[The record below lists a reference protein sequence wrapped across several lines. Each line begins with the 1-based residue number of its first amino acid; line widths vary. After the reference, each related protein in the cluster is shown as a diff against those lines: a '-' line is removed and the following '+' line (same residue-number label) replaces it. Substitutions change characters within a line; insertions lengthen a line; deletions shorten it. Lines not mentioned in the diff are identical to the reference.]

1 MNAPLRPQALV
12 ALPELK
18 EVRTKD
24 QTGRPI
30 ITFEGKPSMWLRDF
44 AGEPRRIRSIR
55 TRSHA

>member
-1 MNAPLRPQALV
+1 MNAPLRPFPE

-18 EVRTKD
+18 EIRTKD

-55 TRSHA
+55 TRTHA

>member
-1 MNAPLRPQALV
+1 MNVPLRPQAIV

-18 EVRTKD
+18 EIRTKD

-44 AGEPRRIRSIR
+44 AEGPRRIRSIR